1 MDLEPLFR
9 ATPDAY
15 LVVDPGLRI
24 VAANDRYCALTGASR
39 ESMVGRPL
47 FDAFPD
53 NPDDATADGV
63 RNLRSS
69 LQRVLATRLPDQMR
83 VQKYDVRNEAGQFE
97 ERYWSPLNTPVLDAE
112 GRVLWIIHRVEEVTS
127 LVKLGLPATALEVE
141 AYAHRANAALA
152 SVEEQLRHAQ
162 KLEAIGRLA
171 GGVAHDF
178 NNLLSVILSGVE
190 FIRADIELP
199 EGPTADLT
207 EIERA
212 AQRAAELTRRLLAF
226 SRQQVLDP
234 KVISPAAVVRGLHP
248 MLTRL
253 LGEDVEQRLKIDDA
267 AGSIL
272 ADSSQLEQV
281 LMNLAVNSRD
291 AMPTGG
297 LLGIEVSRAE
307 LSEEYASTHPEV
319 PAGRYVQ
326 ITVSDTGSGMDP
338 ATRARAFEPFFTTKP
353 AGQGTGLGLS
363 TVFGIVR
370 QSGGFIW
377 LYSEPG
383 IGTTFKL
390 YFPVVETAPTPV
402 PTARPEALTG
412 KGEVVLVIEDDDAV
426 RHAVVRILERLG
438 YAAEG
443 TGSIPEALARCATGV
458 NPPAL
463 VVSDIVMPEM
473 GGGDLA
479 ERIGA
484 LVPGVR
490 VLYMSGYT
498 DDVVMQHGILAR
510 GVPFLS
516 KPITIE
522 ALGRKV
528 REVLGS

>member
-1 MDLEPLFR
+1 M
-9 ATPDAY
+9 
-15 LVVDPGLRI
+15 
-24 VAANDRYCALTGASR
+24 
-39 ESMVGRPL
+39 
-47 FDAFPD
+47 
-53 NPDDATADGV
+53 
-63 RNLRSS
+63 
-69 LQRVLATRLPDQMR
+69 
-83 VQKYDVRNEAGQFE
+83 
-97 ERYWSPLNTPVLDAE
+97 
-112 GRVLWIIHRVEEVTS
+112 
-127 LVKLGLPATALEVE
+127 
-141 AYAHRANAALA
+141 
-152 SVEEQLRHAQ
+152 
-162 KLEAIGRLA
+162 
-171 GGVAHDF
+171 
-178 NNLLSVILSGVE
+178 
-190 FIRADIELP
+190 
-199 EGPTADLT
+199 
-207 EIERA
+207 
-212 AQRAAELTRRLLAF
+212 
-226 SRQQVLDP
+226 
-234 KVISPAAVVRGLHP
+234 
-248 MLTRL
+248 
-253 LGEDVEQRLKIDDA
+253 EQRLRIDED

-272 ADSSQLEQV
+272 ADWSQLEQV

-307 LSEEYASTHPEV
+307 LSEEYAATHPEV
-319 PAGRYVQ
+319 PPGSYVQ
-326 ITVSDTGSGMDP
+326 ITVSDTGSGMDA
-338 ATRARAFEPFFTTKP
+338 ATRAKAFEPFFTTKP

-370 QSGGFIW
+370 QSGGYIW

-390 YFPVVETAPTPV
+390 YFPVVETAPTPAPV
-402 PTARPEALTG
+402 VRPESLAG

-443 TGSIPEALARCATGV
+443 TGSIPEALERCAKGTR
-458 NPPAL
+458 PPAL
-463 VVSDIVMPEM
+463 VISDIVMPEM

-479 ERIGA
+479 ERIAA

-528 REVLGS
+528 REVLEGGGLGHPM